1 MRKVLLACLIA
12 LIGRST
18 SWCYTFDIVKD
29 VTITI
34 GMPYSFTPVF
44 DSSIPLNW
52 YDDTSAATFD
62 GLINNKTSTIGCFI
76 TDLSNSSIIDGT
88 VLGFTSVSGT
98 LTNWFGSTRI
108 YYAYTLNPTVLGNY
122 ALTTAIGYHENG
134 SGGYMYKKMK
144 YNFTSVRLESVTI
157 ANNLSLPMGSTKA
170 ITATIAPSTAT
181 TNLTWSSSDPEV
193 VSVDNGNLTALS
205 VGTAVITCTAHNGV
219 SAQCNVT
226 VTPIQAE
233 SITMNTSSMEI
244 TEGERSQ
251 LNVSFTPENVT
262 SKNLLWQSDN
272 ESVAIVDQTGR
283 VTGIAAGTCNITAT
297 TQDGSNKVA
306 NCEVRVIS
314 DYIYCGKTI
323 AVAGSN
329 GTLAVSLK
337 NSTELTAM
345 QFELDLPDGVT
356 VSEAA
361 LTSRKNGHSIDYALL
376 GNGNYQFTVFSS
388 SSKPFIG
395 NDGVLINVVLSMP
408 AEMEAGD
415 YTLWQK
421 NIELT
426 TTAGHAVYIEDRSST
441 LTVNDALLGDVNG
454 DTKISITD
462 AVGIVNYILGNV
474 SASFLPEAADV
485 NGDGGIS
492 ITDAVKI
499 VNIILNQGSG
509 VKEQRKQEM
518 ETEREPQ

>member
-1 MRKVLLACLIA
+1 MKRILLVCLVV

-18 SWCYTFDIVKD
+18 AWCYTFDIVKD

-34 GMPYSFTPVF
+34 GMPYSFTPVV
-44 DSSIPLNW
+44 DAGVPLNIYW
-52 YDDTSAATFD
+52 QSGPVNFD
-62 GLINNKTSTIGCFI
+62 GSFNNQTSTIGCLI
-76 TDLSNSSIIDGT
+76 TDISNGSVIDGT
-88 VLGFTSVSGT
+88 ILGFTAVSGF
-98 LTNWFGSTRI
+98 LTNYAGSTMT

-122 ALTTAIGYHENG
+122 ALTTEIICDNW
-134 SGGYMYKKMK
+134 GGITYKLLK

-157 ANNLSLPMGSTKA
+157 ANSLSLPMGSTKA

-193 VSVDNGNLTALS
+193 VSVDHGNLTAHS
-205 VGTAVITCTAHNGV
+205 VGTAVITCSAHNGV

-233 SITMNTSSMEI
+233 SVTMNTSNLEI

-356 VSEAA
+356 VSEAT

-395 NDGVLINVVLSMP
+395 NDGVLMNVVLSMP
-408 AEMEAGD
+408 AEMAAGD

-426 TTAGHAVYIEDRSST
+426 TTTGHAVNIEDRSST

-485 NGDGGIS
+485 NCDGNIT
-492 ITDAVKI
+492 ITDAVAV
-499 VNIILNQGSG
+499 VNIILNQSAA
-509 VKEQRKQEM
+509 VKERRTQEV

>member
-1 MRKVLLACLIA
+1 MLFYVQI
-12 LIGRST
+12 
-18 SWCYTFDIVKD
+18 
-29 VTITI
+29 
-34 GMPYSFTPVF
+34 
-44 DSSIPLNW
+44 
-52 YDDTSAATFD
+52 
-62 GLINNKTSTIGCFI
+62 
-76 TDLSNSSIIDGT
+76 
-88 VLGFTSVSGT
+88 
-98 LTNWFGSTRI
+98 
-108 YYAYTLNPTVLGNY
+108 YAYTPDTKIRKTKELTMNVGGSISLTPINDMGVDKTTVYIWFIY
-122 ALTTAIGYHENG
+122 AKKDLPHYSISDPSSFTFSYKQYENTVIA
-134 SGGYMYKKMK
+134 GGFCYYYRYSLKANKRGV
-144 YNFTSVRLESVTI
+144 YTFTDSVCYIPKNQNLDYIATITYTIKVVDVVSISIPERYSLSV
-157 ANNLSLPMGSTKA
+157 GSTYTFTP
-170 ITATIAPSTAT
+170 IILDQNAT
-181 TNLTWSSSDPEV
+181 TTLTWSSSDT
-193 VSVDNGNLTALS
+193 SVATIEDGIMNATG
-205 VGTAVITCTAHNGV
+205 VGTTTITCIASNGV

-395 NDGVLINVVLSMP
+395 NDGVMMNVVLSMP
-408 AEMEAGD
+408 AEMAAGD

-426 TTAGHAVYIEDRSST
+426 TTTGHAVYIEDRSST

-485 NGDGGIS
+485 NCDGNIT
-492 ITDAVKI
+492 ITDAVAV
-499 VNIILNQGSG
+499 VNIILNQSAT
-509 VKEQRKQEM
+509 VKERRTQENV
-518 ETEREPQ
+518 TEREPQ

>member
-1 MRKVLLACLIA
+1 MGVPFSIYPINDLGIIERQYPEVTTYMGVNGQLQQDYSSKDMTRYGWSSCTYIGEYQLSDATAISVSNTPHTQSIYNPVNKITTKYTYYDYVLTPMKT
-12 LIGRST
+12 GN
-18 SWCYTFDIVKD
+18 YTFSQHLKYHTPANWSGNNYSETNDLITYVISIVQL
-29 VTITI
+29 TSI
-34 GMPYSFTPVF
+34 
-44 DSSIPLNW
+44 SIPSSQTLFLG
-52 YDDTSAATFD
+52 DTYTFSPILAPS
-62 GLINNKTSTIGCFI
+62 GVTTTLIWQS
-76 TDLSNSSIIDGT
+76 SNSQ
-88 VLGFTSVSGT
+88 V
-98 LTNWFGSTRI
+98 
-108 YYAYTLNPTVLGNY
+108 
-122 ALTTAIGYHENG
+122 
-134 SGGYMYKKMK
+134 
-144 YNFTSVRLESVTI
+144 
-157 ANNLSLPMGSTKA
+157 
-170 ITATIAPSTAT
+170 ATID
-181 TNLTWSSSDPEV
+181 SD
-193 VSVDNGNLTALS
+193 GKLTA
-205 VGTAVITCTAHNGV
+205 VGMGTTTITCTGSNGV
-219 SAQCNVT
+219 SATCEITVNPVISKNV
-226 VTPIQAE
+226 A
-233 SITMNTSSMEI
+233 MNKENLEI

-251 LNVSFTPENVT
+251 LSVVFTPENVT
-262 SKNLLWQSDN
+262 NKSLLWESDN
-272 ESVAIVDQTGR
+272 PNVAIVDQTGR

-395 NDGVLINVVLSMP
+395 NDGVLMNVVLSMP
-408 AEMEAGD
+408 AEMESGD

-485 NGDGGIS
+485 NCDGNIT
-492 ITDAVKI
+492 ITDAVAV
-499 VNIILNQGSG
+499 VNIILNQSAT
-509 VKEQRKQEM
+509 VKERRTQEV

>member
-1 MRKVLLACLIA
+1 MKRFLLVCCLSILA
-12 LIGRST
+12 FSVNAANKQKSITATLGVPFKLVPINDMGVSST
-18 SWCYTFDIVKD
+18 NYPSV
-29 VTITI
+29 
-34 GMPYSFTPVF
+34 
-44 DSSIPLNW
+44 
-52 YDDTSAATFD
+52 
-62 GLINNKTSTIGCFI
+62 
-76 TDLSNSSIIDGT
+76 SNSMGTGGYILSDESAFSISYAKKTYRDYWYHYQY
-88 VLGFTSVSGT
+88 T
-98 LTNWFGSTRI
+98 LT
-108 YYAYTLNPTVLGNY
+108 PTKLGNY
-122 ALTTAIGYHENG
+122 TFYSDLSWGEGYGDSGRMTYIITVVQLESIGIPGSIVLTIGDSYTFAPILAPSGVTTSLTWQSSNSQVAAINNNGILTTIGLG
-134 SGGYMYKKMK
+134 
-144 YNFTSVRLESVTI
+144 
-157 ANNLSLPMGSTKA
+157 
-170 ITATIAPSTAT
+170 T
-181 TNLTWSSSDPEV
+181 TT
-193 VSVDNGNLTALS
+193 
-205 VGTAVITCTAHNGV
+205 ITCTGSNGV
-219 SAQCNVT
+219 SATCVIT
-226 VTPIQAE
+226 VNPVLAE
-233 SITMNTSSMEI
+233 SITMNTSNMEI

-395 NDGVLINVVLSMP
+395 NDGVLMNVVLSMP
-408 AEMEAGD
+408 AEMAAGD

-426 TTAGHAVYIEDRSST
+426 TTTGHAVNIEDRSST

-485 NGDGGIS
+485 NCDGNIT
-492 ITDAVKI
+492 ITDAVAV
-499 VNIILNQGSG
+499 VNIILNQSAT
-509 VKEQRKQEM
+509 VKERRRQEV